1 MKKTILFLCLISLL
15 FQSCYTYKTVDL
27 QKDKIVENKKYRLY
41 LEGSVMEK
49 VTVNAVS
56 DNSITVLDKRHRLVQ
71 IPFSEIK
78 VIKKR
83 RLSIGKTVAF
93 TADTFLITATTVLFI
108 AFSNFKILK

>member
-1 MKKTILFLCLISLL
+1 MKKIILFLCLISLL

-41 LEGSVMEK
+41 LEGSVMKK

-56 DNSITVLDKRHRLVQ
+56 DNSITVFDNRHRLVQ

-93 TADTFLITATTVLFI
+93 TAGTIVVTAYTLFAI
-108 AFSNFKILK
+108 AFSNFKSF